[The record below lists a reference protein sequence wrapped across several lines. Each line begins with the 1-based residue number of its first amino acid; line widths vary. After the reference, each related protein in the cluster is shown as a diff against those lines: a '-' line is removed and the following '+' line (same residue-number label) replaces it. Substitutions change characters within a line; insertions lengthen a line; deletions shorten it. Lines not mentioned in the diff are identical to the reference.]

1 MFLKIFKHSF
11 LRNIK
16 LICILGA
23 ISVAI
28 SLLFGTMQAIFKT
41 VELENQY
48 WVGFL
53 VSLSTLA
60 PMAISVLSF
69 ASVILVFSSFKK
81 AVATDEAYLTF
92 TLPATPH
99 EQLLARML
107 SCICSILI
115 ISAISLLSNSIYALL
130 TVEMPNFSGIDLSGI
145 GEGSFDVVM
154 LIIEIVLL
162 AISFSLSF
170 LMHVFAII
178 IGDSY
183 FRTKLKSRAGSVVV
197 VFIVMAEIVLF
208 TFLFV
213 FGIILFVDLATGIAT
228 LHLLLWV
235 IILLTN
241 AVTLLLYYLS
251 YLAVGK
257 KLNVV

>member
-28 SLLFGTMQAIFKT
+28 SLLFGTMQAIFKS
-41 VELENQY
+41 VELQNEY
-48 WVGFL
+48 WTGFL

-60 PMAISVLSF
+60 PMAISILSF
-69 ASVILVFSSFKK
+69 ASVILVFSSFRK
-81 AVATDEAYLTF
+81 AIATDEAYLTF
-92 TLPATPH
+92 TLPASPH

-107 SCICSILI
+107 SSVCLILI
-115 ISAISLLSNSIYALL
+115 ISAISIFSNSIYALL
-130 TVEMPNFSGIDLSGI
+130 TVEMPNFSGIDFSGI
-145 GEGSFDVVM
+145 GEGSFDEIM
-154 LIIEIVLL
+154 LIIEIILL
-162 AISFSLSF
+162 AISCSLNF
-170 LMHVFAII
+170 LMHIFAII

-213 FGIILFVDLATGIAT
+213 FGTIFFIDFATGIAS
-228 LHLLLWV
+228 LHVFLWV
-235 IILLTN
+235 IIVIVN
-241 AVTLLLYYLS
+241 AVTVLLYYLS